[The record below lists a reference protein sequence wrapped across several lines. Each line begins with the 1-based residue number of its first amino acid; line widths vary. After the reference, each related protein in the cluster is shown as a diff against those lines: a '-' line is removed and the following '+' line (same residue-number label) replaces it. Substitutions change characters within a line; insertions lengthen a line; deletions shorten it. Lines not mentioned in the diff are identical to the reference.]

1 MLYFNYY
8 CSIWFTGFPR
18 DRSQLPQTVS
28 HFVSRESECQSILTC
43 LDPTHECR
51 CLLLHGPPGIGKT
64 ALAIKVAND
73 RLETDKNTMV
83 VYVNCKYICSADD
96 FAEKVLAQ
104 IYHYPSNNPISGL
117 KTRLVNSDSNKFTII
132 LLDNFE
138 FLIDVDDWIENQ
150 QIEEP
155 VDRIKATDFVERL
168 ISSSRNVKLL
178 VTSSQNV
185 VFPTLGKEKITLEA
199 FKPEQTFEL
208 LKTVWKTDRT
218 VNKKWADQLSEICS
232 GIPLVLY
239 TLISSQDDLVSR
251 LLHLSSSPLE
261 ESFEQLQKIPVVPKE
276 EKINVCLDVCFKRLS
291 QQEQNTLVSLTL
303 LKGWFTPSG
312 AAKVFQ
318 STQSSERQ
326 LIDQVLEL
334 ADCSLLV
341 QNITPQG
348 GRYSFLSLIREYCR
362 RKEMDERFS
371 RVFHSARNQCID
383 FFLNFLKDTFKMFLS
398 KNALQAITDFQREEE
413 NIMQLFEW
421 LDNDKMDEKRIM
433 ACIDVFNM
441 VGELLAKMMSKREF
455 KSKYDLLK
463 KKCEDKGD
471 QQRLSE
477 CLTSLGIKE
486 VFNCCCTPGLCDEAS
501 QRAKAYL
508 EEADRIQNDL
518 EITSGNSRA
527 QCLAKL
533 GRCLAQQ
540 RDPQGKPKIEEAIRI
555 RLNDHSDEDIC
566 RVMLGATY
574 NDMAGEFGGCGPKLS
589 RTGWLLLMY
598 FCLLS
603 WSILT
608 MIAHSKTAVQ
618 NIPNDLPAQH
628 V

>member
-1 MLYFNYY
+1 M
-8 CSIWFTGFPR
+8 P
-18 DRSQLPQTVS
+18 
-28 HFVSRESECQSILTC
+28 HFVSRKRERQSILRW

-51 CLLLHGPPGIGKT
+51 CILLHGPPGIGKT

-73 RLETDKNTMV
+73 RRETDKNTMV
-83 VYVNCKYICSADD
+83 VYVNCKYISSADD

-117 KTRLVNSDSNKFTII
+117 KTRLVNSDSNNFTIM

-138 FLIDVDDWIENQ
+138 FLIHVDDWIENQ

-155 VDRIKATDFVERL
+155 VDRIKATDFVAKL

-185 VFPTLGKEKITLEA
+185 VFPTLGKEKITLQA

-218 VNKKWADQLSEICS
+218 VDETWADQLSEICS

-251 LLHLSSSPLE
+251 LLHLSSSPPE
-261 ESFEQLQKIPVVPKE
+261 KSFEHLQKIAVVPEE

-291 QQEQNTLVSLTL
+291 TQEQNTLVSLTL

-318 STQSSERQ
+318 STQSSECQ
-326 LIDQVLEL
+326 LINHVLEL
-334 ADCSLLV
+334 ANCSLLV
-341 QNITPQG
+341 QNITAKG
-348 GRYSFLSLIREYCR
+348 IGWCTFLSLIREYCK
-362 RKEMDERFS
+362 RKEKEQRFS
-371 RVFHSARNQCID
+371 QVFHSARNQCINY
-383 FFLNFLKDTFKMFLS
+383 FLNFLKDTFKMFLS

-413 NIMQLFEW
+413 NIMQLLEW
-421 LDNDKMDEKRIM
+421 LYNDQMDEERIM

-441 VGELLAKMMSKREF
+441 VGELLAKMMSKRKF

-477 CLTSLGIKE
+477 SLTSLGIKE
-486 VFNCCCTPGLCDEAS
+486 VFNCSCTPGLCEEAS
-501 QRAKAYL
+501 KRAKAYL
-508 EEADRIQNDL
+508 EEADRIQNDM

-533 GRCLAQQ
+533 GRCLVKEG
-540 RDPQGKPKIEEAIRI
+540 DPKGKPKIKEAIRI

-574 NDMAGEFGGCGPKLS
+574 NDMAGEFGGCGPKLL
-589 RTGWLLLMY
+589 RTG
-598 FCLLS
+598 
-603 WSILT
+603 
-608 MIAHSKTAVQ
+608 
-618 NIPNDLPAQH
+618 
-628 V
+628 

>member
-1 MLYFNYY
+1 M
-8 CSIWFTGFPR
+8 
-18 DRSQLPQTVS
+18 
-28 HFVSRESECQSILTC
+28 
-43 LDPTHECR
+43 
-51 CLLLHGPPGIGKT
+51 HGPPGIGKT
-64 ALAIKVAND
+64 ALAIKAAND
-73 RLETDKNTMV
+73 LRETDKNAMV
-83 VYVNCKYICSADD
+83 VYVNCKYIYSADD
-96 FAEKVLAQ
+96 FAEKVLVQ

-117 KTRLVNSDSNKFTII
+117 KTRLINSDFNKYTII

-138 FLIDVDDWIENQ
+138 FLIHVDDWIESQ

-185 VFPTLGKEKITLEA
+185 VFPTLGKEKITLDA

-218 VNKKWADQLSEICS
+218 IDETWADQLSEYCS

-261 ESFEQLQKIPVVPKE
+261 ESFEHLQKIPVVPKE

-291 QQEQNTLVSLTL
+291 QREQNTLVSLTL

-318 STQSSERQ
+318 STESSERQ

-334 ADCSLLV
+334 ANCSFLV
-341 QNITPQG
+341 QNINAQG
-348 GRYSFLSLIREYCR
+348 IGWYTFLSLIREYCKGK
-362 RKEMDERFS
+362 KEQCFV
-371 RVFHSARNQCID
+371 RVFQSARNQCID
-383 FFLNFLKDTFKMFLS
+383 HFLNFLKDTFKMFLS
-398 KNALQAITDFQREEE
+398 RNALKAIKDFQQEEE
-413 NIMQLFEW
+413 NIMQLLEW
-421 LDNDKMDEKRIM
+421 LDKEQMDEERIM

-441 VGELLAKMMSKREF
+441 VGELLAKMMSKRKF

-463 KKCEDKGD
+463 KKCEGKGD

-540 RDPQGKPKIEEAIRI
+540 RDPQGKPKIKEAIRI

-589 RTGWLLLMY
+589 RTGWLLLMH

>member
-1 MLYFNYY
+1 M
-8 CSIWFTGFPR
+8 
-18 DRSQLPQTVS
+18 Q
-28 HFVSRESECQSILTC
+28 HFVSRERECQSILRC

-51 CLLLHGPPGIGKT
+51 CILLHGPPGIGKT

-73 RLETDKNTMV
+73 LRETDKNTMV
-83 VYVNCKYICSADD
+83 VYVNCKYIYSADD

-138 FLIDVDDWIENQ
+138 FLIHVDDWIENQ

-155 VDRIKATDFVERL
+155 VDRIKATDFVEKL
-168 ISSSRNVKLL
+168 ISRSRNVKLL
-178 VTSSQNV
+178 VTSSKNV
-185 VFPTLGKEKITLEA
+185 VFPSLGKEKITLEA

-208 LKTVWKTDRT
+208 LKTVWKNRT
-218 VNKKWADQLSEICS
+218 VNKKWADQLSDFCS

-239 TLISSQDDLVSR
+239 TLISSQDDLVNR
-251 LLHLSSSPLE
+251 LLHLSCSPPE
-261 ESFEQLQKIPVVPKE
+261 ESFEHLQKIPVVPEE

-291 QQEQNTLVSLTL
+291 PQEQNTLVSLTL

-318 STQSSERQ
+318 STESSERQ

-334 ADCSLLV
+334 ANCSLLV
-341 QNITPQG
+341 QNVTAQG
-348 GRYSFLSLIREYCR
+348 TGWYTFLSLIREYCK
-362 RKEMDERFS
+362 RKKEEQRFS

-383 FFLNFLKDTFKMFLS
+383 YFLNFLKDTFKMFLS
-398 KNALQAITDFQREEE
+398 RNALQAITDFQQEEE
-413 NIMQLFEW
+413 NIMQLLKW
-421 LDNDKMDEKRIM
+421 LDKDQMDEERIM

-441 VGELLAKMMSKREF
+441 VGELLAKMMSKRKF

-463 KKCEDKGD
+463 KKCEGKGD

-486 VFNCCCTPGLCDEAS
+486 VFNCCCTPGLCNEAS

-566 RVMLGATY
+566 GVMLGATY
-574 NDMAGEFGGCGPKLS
+574 NDMAGEFGGCGLKLS
-589 RTGWLLLMY
+589 RTGWLLLMH

>member
-8 CSIWFTGFPR
+8 CSIWFTGFPG
-18 DRSQLPQTVS
+18 DRSHLPQTVP
-28 HFVSRESECQSILTC
+28 HFVSRERECQSILTC

-51 CLLLHGPPGIGKT
+51 CILLHGPPGIGKT

-73 RLETDKNTMV
+73 RRETDKNTMV
-83 VYVNCKYICSADD
+83 VYVNCKYIYSADD
-96 FAEKVLAQ
+96 FAEKVLVQ

-138 FLIDVDDWIENQ
+138 FLIHVDDWIENQ
-150 QIEEP
+150 QTEER
-155 VDRIKATDFVERL
+155 VDRIKATDFVAKL

-178 VTSSQNV
+178 VTSSKNV

-218 VNKKWADQLSEICS
+218 VDKTWADQLSEICS

-261 ESFEQLQKIPVVPKE
+261 ESFEHLQKIPVVPKE

-318 STQSSERQ
+318 STESSEHQ
-326 LIDQVLEL
+326 LIGQVLEL
-334 ADCSLLV
+334 ANCSLLV
-341 QNITPQG
+341 QNITAQG
-348 GRYSFLSLIREYCR
+348 IGWCTFLSLIREYCK
-362 RKEMDERFS
+362 RKEKEQRFS
-371 RVFHSARNQCID
+371 QVFHSARNQCINY
-383 FFLNFLKDTFKMFLS
+383 FLNFLKDTFKMFLS

-413 NIMQLFEW
+413 NIMQLLEW
-421 LDNDKMDEKRIM
+421 LDNDQMDEERIM

-441 VGELLAKMMSKREF
+441 VGELLAKMMSKGKF

-486 VFNCCCTPGLCDEAS
+486 VFNCSCTPGLCEEAS
-501 QRAKAYL
+501 KRAKAYL
-508 EEADRIQNDL
+508 EEADRIQNDM

-533 GRCLAQQ
+533 GRCLVKEG
-540 RDPQGKPKIEEAIRI
+540 DPKGKPKIKEAIRI

-574 NDMAGEFGGCGPKLS
+574 NDMAGEFGGCGPKLL
-589 RTGWLLLMY
+589 RTG
-598 FCLLS
+598 
-603 WSILT
+603 
-608 MIAHSKTAVQ
+608 
-618 NIPNDLPAQH
+618 
-628 V
+628 

>member
-8 CSIWFTGFPR
+8 RSIWFTGFPR
-18 DRSQLPQTVS
+18 DRSHLSQTVP
-28 HFVSRESECQSILTC
+28 HFVSRERECQSILTC
-43 LDPTHECR
+43 LDPRHECR
-51 CLLLHGPPGIGKT
+51 CILLHGPPGIGKT

-73 RLETDKNTMV
+73 RRETDKNTMV
-83 VYVNCKYICSADD
+83 VYVNCKYIYSADD
-96 FAEKVLAQ
+96 FAEKVLVQ

-138 FLIDVDDWIENQ
+138 FLIHVDNWIENQ
-150 QIEEP
+150 QTEER
-155 VDRIKATDFVERL
+155 VDRIKATDFVAKL

-178 VTSSQNV
+178 VTSSKNV
-185 VFPTLGKEKITLEA
+185 VFPTLGKEKINLEA

-218 VNKKWADQLSEICS
+218 VDETWADQLSEICS

-251 LLHLSSSPLE
+251 LLHLSSSPPE
-261 ESFEQLQKIPVVPKE
+261 ESLEHLQKIAVVPEE
-276 EKINVCLDVCFKRLS
+276 EKINVCLDVCFERLS
-291 QQEQNTLVSLTL
+291 PQEQNTLVSLTL

-318 STQSSERQ
+318 STESSERQ

-334 ADCSLLV
+334 ANCSLLV
-341 QNITPQG
+341 QNMTAQG
-348 GRYSFLSLIREYCR
+348 IGWYTFLSLIREYCK
-362 RKEMDERFS
+362 RKEKEQRFS
-371 RVFHSARNQCID
+371 QVFHSARNQCINY
-383 FFLNFLKDTFKMFLS
+383 FLNFLKDTFKMFLS

-413 NIMQLFEW
+413 NIMQLLEW
-421 LDNDKMDEKRIM
+421 LDNDQMDEERIM

-441 VGELLAKMMSKREF
+441 VGELLAKMMSKRKF

-486 VFNCCCTPGLCDEAS
+486 VFNCSCTPGLCDEAS
-501 QRAKAYL
+501 KRAKAYL
-508 EEADRIQNDL
+508 EKADRIQNDM

-533 GRCLAQQ
+533 GRCLVKEG
-540 RDPQGKPKIEEAIRI
+540 DPLGKPKIKEAIRI
-555 RLNDHSDEDIC
+555 RLNDQSDEDIC

-574 NDMAGEFGGCGPKLS
+574 NDMAGEFGWCGPKLL
-589 RTGWLLLMY
+589 RTG
-598 FCLLS
+598 
-603 WSILT
+603 
-608 MIAHSKTAVQ
+608 
-618 NIPNDLPAQH
+618 
-628 V
+628 

>member
-1 MLYFNYY
+1 M
-8 CSIWFTGFPR
+8 P
-18 DRSQLPQTVS
+18 
-28 HFVSRESECQSILTC
+28 HFVSRKRECQSILRW

-51 CLLLHGPPGIGKT
+51 CILLHGPPGIGKT

-73 RLETDKNTMV
+73 RRETDKNTMV
-83 VYVNCKYICSADD
+83 VYVNCKYISSADD

-117 KTRLVNSDSNKFTII
+117 KTRLVKSDSNNFTIM

-138 FLIDVDDWIENQ
+138 FLIHVDDWIENQ

-155 VDRIKATDFVERL
+155 VDRIKATDFVAKL

-218 VNKKWADQLSEICS
+218 VDETWADQLSEICS

-251 LLHLSSSPLE
+251 LLHLSSSPPE
-261 ESFEQLQKIPVVPKE
+261 ESFEHLQKIAVVPEE

-291 QQEQNTLVSLTL
+291 TQEQNTLVSLTL

-318 STQSSERQ
+318 STQSSECQ
-326 LIDQVLEL
+326 LINHVLEL
-334 ADCSLLV
+334 ANCSLLV
-341 QNITPQG
+341 QNITAKG
-348 GRYSFLSLIREYCR
+348 IGWCTFLSLIREYCK
-362 RKEMDERFS
+362 RKEKEQRFS
-371 RVFHSARNQCID
+371 QVFHSARNQCINY
-383 FFLNFLKDTFKMFLS
+383 FLNFLKDTFKMFLS

-413 NIMQLFEW
+413 NIIQLLEW
-421 LDNDKMDEKRIM
+421 LDNDQMDEERIM

-441 VGELLAKMMSKREF
+441 VGELLAKMMSKGKF

-486 VFNCCCTPGLCDEAS
+486 VFNCSCTPGLCEEAS
-501 QRAKAYL
+501 KRAKAYL
-508 EEADRIQNDL
+508 EEADRIQNDM

-527 QCLAKL
+527 PCLAKL
-533 GRCLAQQ
+533 GRCLVKEG
-540 RDPQGKPKIEEAIRI
+540 DPLGKPKIKEAIRI
-555 RLNDHSDEDIC
+555 RLNDQSDEDIC

-574 NDMAGEFGGCGPKLS
+574 NDMAGEFGGCGPKLL
-589 RTGWLLLMY
+589 RTG
-598 FCLLS
+598 
-603 WSILT
+603 
-608 MIAHSKTAVQ
+608 
-618 NIPNDLPAQH
+618 
-628 V
+628 

>member
-8 CSIWFTGFPR
+8 CSIWFTGFLR
-18 DRSQLPQTVS
+18 DRSHLPQTVP
-28 HFVSRESECQSILTC
+28 HFVSRERECQSILRW

-51 CLLLHGPPGIGKT
+51 CILLHGPPGIGKT

-73 RLETDKNTMV
+73 QRETDKNTMV
-83 VYVNCKYICSADD
+83 VYVNCKYIYSADD

-117 KTRLVNSDSNKFTII
+117 KTRLENSDSNKFTIV

-150 QIEEP
+150 QREEP
-155 VDRIKATDFVERL
+155 VDRIKATNFVERL

-178 VTSSQNV
+178 VTTSENV
-185 VFPTLGKEKITLEA
+185 VFPSLGGEKITLNA

-208 LKTVWKTDRT
+208 LKTVWKNRPVDKT
-218 VNKKWADQLSEICS
+218 WADQLSDFCS

-239 TLISSQDDLVSR
+239 TLISSQKDLESR
-251 LLHLSSSPLE
+251 LLQMEISLPEERFEHLK
-261 ESFEQLQKIPVVPKE
+261 KIKVVPKE
-276 EKINVCLDVCFKRLS
+276 KKIDVCLDVCFKRLS
-291 QQEQNTLVSLTL
+291 TLGQNTLVSLTL

-334 ADCSLLV
+334 ANCSLLV
-341 QNITPQG
+341 QNITSQG

-413 NIMQLFEW
+413 NIMQLLEW

-441 VGELLAKMMSKREF
+441 VGELLAKMMSKRKF

-518 EITSGNSRA
+518 KITSGNSRA

-540 RDPQGKPKIEEAIRI
+540 HDPQGKPKIEEAIRI

>member
-1 MLYFNYY
+1 M
-8 CSIWFTGFPR
+8 P
-18 DRSQLPQTVS
+18 
-28 HFVSRESECQSILTC
+28 HFVSRKRERQSILRW

-51 CLLLHGPPGIGKT
+51 CILLHGPPGIGKT

-73 RLETDKNTMV
+73 RRETDKNTMV
-83 VYVNCKYICSADD
+83 VYVNCKYISSADD

-117 KTRLVNSDSNKFTII
+117 KTRLVNSDSNNFTIM

-138 FLIDVDDWIENQ
+138 FLIHVDDWIENQ

-155 VDRIKATDFVERL
+155 VDRIKATDFVAKL

-218 VNKKWADQLSEICS
+218 VDKTWADQLSEICS

-251 LLHLSSSPLE
+251 LLHLSSSPPE
-261 ESFEQLQKIPVVPKE
+261 KRIFEHLQKIAVVPEE
-276 EKINVCLDVCFKRLS
+276 EKINVCLDICFKRLS
-291 QQEQNTLVSLTL
+291 TQEQNTLVSLTL

-318 STQSSERQ
+318 STQASECQ
-326 LIDQVLEL
+326 LINHALEL
-334 ADCSLLV
+334 ANCSLLV
-341 QNITPQG
+341 QNITAQG
-348 GRYSFLSLIREYCR
+348 IGWCTFLSLIREYCK
-362 RKEMDERFS
+362 RKEKEQRFS
-371 RVFHSARNQCID
+371 QVFQSARNQCINY
-383 FFLNFLKDTFKMFLS
+383 FLNFLKDTFKMFLS

-413 NIMQLFEW
+413 NIMQLLEW
-421 LDNDKMDEKRIM
+421 LDNDQMDEERIM

-441 VGELLAKMMSKREF
+441 VGELLAKMMSKGKF

-486 VFNCCCTPGLCDEAS
+486 VFNCSCTPGLCEEAS
-501 QRAKAYL
+501 KRAKAYL
-508 EEADRIQNDL
+508 EKADRIQNDM

-533 GRCLAQQ
+533 GRCLVKEG
-540 RDPQGKPKIEEAIRI
+540 DPKGKPKIKEAIRI

-574 NDMAGEFGGCGPKLS
+574 NDMAGEFGGCGPKLL
-589 RTGWLLLMY
+589 RTG
-598 FCLLS
+598 
-603 WSILT
+603 
-608 MIAHSKTAVQ
+608 
-618 NIPNDLPAQH
+618 
-628 V
+628 

>member
-18 DRSQLPQTVS
+18 DRSHLPQTVP
-28 HFVSRESECQSILTC
+28 HFVSRERECQRILTC

-51 CLLLHGPPGIGKT
+51 CVLLHGPPGIGKT

-117 KTRLVNSDSNKFTII
+117 KTRLENSDSNKFTII

-138 FLIDVDDWIENQ
+138 FLIDVDDWIESKQ
-150 QIEEP
+150 REEP
-155 VDRIKATDFVERL
+155 VDRIKTTNFVERL

-185 VFPTLGKEKITLEA
+185 VFPTLGREKITLDT
-199 FKPEQTFEL
+199 FKKEQTFEL

-218 VNKKWADQLSEICS
+218 IDETWADQLSEYCS

-261 ESFEQLQKIPVVPKE
+261 ESFEHLQKIPVVPKE

-318 STQSSERQ
+318 STG
-326 LIDQVLEL
+326 LIDQVLKL
-334 ADCSLLV
+334 ANCSLLV
-341 QNITPQG
+341 QNITAQG
-348 GRYSFLSLIREYCR
+348 IGWHTFLSLIREYCK
-362 RKEMDERFS
+362 RKEEEQPFS

-383 FFLNFLKDTFKMFLS
+383 YFLNFLKDTFKMFLS
-398 KNALQAITDFQREEE
+398 RNALKAITDFQQEEE
-413 NIMQLFEW
+413 NIMQLLEW
-421 LDNDKMDEKRIM
+421 LDREQMDEERIM

-441 VGELLAKMMSKREF
+441 VGELLAKMMSKRKF

-463 KKCEDKGD
+463 KKCEGKGD

-486 VFNCCCTPGLCDEAS
+486 VFNCCCTPGLCNEAS

-589 RTGWLLLMY
+589 RTGWLLLMH

>member
-18 DRSQLPQTVS
+18 DRSHLPQTVP
-28 HFVSRESECQSILTC
+28 HFVSRERECQRILTC

-51 CLLLHGPPGIGKT
+51 CVLLHGPPGIGKT

-117 KTRLVNSDSNKFTII
+117 KTRLENSDSNKFTII

-138 FLIDVDDWIENQ
+138 FLIDVDDWIESKQ
-150 QIEEP
+150 REEP
-155 VDRIKATDFVERL
+155 VDRIKTTNFVERL

-185 VFPTLGKEKITLEA
+185 VFPTLGREKITLDT
-199 FKPEQTFEL
+199 FKKEQTFEL
-208 LKTVWKTDRT
+208 LKTVWKTHRT
-218 VNKKWADQLSEICS
+218 IDETWADQLSEYCS

-261 ESFEQLQKIPVVPKE
+261 ESFEHLQKIPVVPKE

-318 STQSSERQ
+318 STG
-326 LIDQVLEL
+326 LIDQVLKL
-334 ADCSLLV
+334 ANCSLLV
-341 QNITPQG
+341 QNITAEG
-348 GRYSFLSLIREYCR
+348 IGWHTFLSLIREYCK
-362 RKEMDERFS
+362 RKEEEQPFS

-383 FFLNFLKDTFKMFLS
+383 YFLNFLKDTFKMFLS
-398 KNALQAITDFQREEE
+398 RNALKAITDFQQEEE
-413 NIMQLFEW
+413 NIMQLLEW
-421 LDNDKMDEKRIM
+421 LDKEQMDEERIM

-441 VGELLAKMMSKREF
+441 VGELLAKMMSKRKF

-463 KKCEDKGD
+463 KKCEGKGY

-566 RVMLGATY
+566 RVILGATY
-574 NDMAGEFGGCGPKLS
+574 NDMAGEFVVVDLSPRGQGG
-589 RTGWLLLMY
+589 
-598 FCLLS
+598 FF
-603 WSILT
+603 
-608 MIAHSKTAVQ
+608 
-618 NIPNDLPAQH
+618 
-628 V
+628 